1 MLLTSTEFWIIKTV
15 SEYRILDLEVKKMDS
30 IKERVGAYLERTGKT
45 KKELSGLMG
54 MPYSTFH
61 SKLYGPS
68 EFTFFEGKKLA
79 EIIGCTADEMFES
92 PFASA

>member
-1 MLLTSTEFWIIKTV
+1 
-15 SEYRILDLEVKKMDS
+15 MDS

-45 KKELSGLMG
+45 KKQIAELMG

-68 EFTFFEGKKLA
+68 EFTFSEGRRLA
-79 EIIGCTADEMFES
+79 VIVGCTCDEMFVS
-92 PFASA
+92 PFETNR